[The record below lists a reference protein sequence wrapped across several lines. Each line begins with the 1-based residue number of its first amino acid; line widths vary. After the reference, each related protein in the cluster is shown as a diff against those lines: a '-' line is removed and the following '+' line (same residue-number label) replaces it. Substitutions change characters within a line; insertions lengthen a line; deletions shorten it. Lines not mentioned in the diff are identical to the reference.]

1 MLANESQLTSNKNL
15 ELDESADL
23 CGILCAY
30 NIKHIYSVQRHDV
43 SDSKLLSENRTILK
57 IGFND
62 LDSMLELSSQKTIE
76 FDVVNSGKFT
86 HILYWFDFA
95 QKVQREDSYS
105 FNQFAAFS
113 VIDQKLVVDSR
124 IHSKIKINSFFKNSL
139 LHLNFN
145 QLINMC

>member
-1 MLANESQLTSNKNL
+1 M

-23 CGILCAY
+23 CSILCDY
-30 NIKHIYSVQRHDV
+30 NIKHIYSVQRHDI
-43 SDSKLLSENRTILK
+43 SDSEILSENRTILK
-57 IGFND
+57 IDFDD

-95 QKVQREDSYS
+95 QRVQSEDSNS
-105 FNQFAAFS
+105 FDQFAAFS

-124 IHSKIKINSFFKNSL
+124 IHSHIKINSFFKNSL
-139 LHLNFN
+139 FHLNFD